1 MKFLRFLGIILALT
15 IEVRVKAA
23 ISQDPDNCIINKNTK
38 CAVFANK
45 PTVIKSKT
53 LNLQLRSGTI
63 LFRNQKNEWNFVDG
77 TIQIQTA
84 NKTEI
89 KTRVGTLSLNPGQH
103 WVQWRD
109 EKIWIYAMEG
119 IASLRLLSSES
130 DTQIIPEGFV
140 NWFGYIGSEDKNL
153 KGVPKMISL
162 NTLDKSIGGLSS
174 SVSNKIL
181 KKESRSLSMSSDF
194 YRDIVQL
201 MENQKRANELAL
213 EKREAQKMKRQN
225 DIRELFRSKYLSPVD
240 FEEID

>member
-1 MKFLRFLGIILALT
+1 MKLLRFLGVMLALT

-23 ISQDPDNCIINKNTK
+23 ITQEPDNCIINKKTK
-38 CAVFANK
+38 CAIFANK

-53 LNLQLRSGTI
+53 LKLQLRSGTI
-63 LFRNQKNEWNFVDG
+63 LYRNQNNEWNFVEG
-77 TIQIQTA
+77 TIQIQTS

-109 EKIWIYAMEG
+109 EKIWIYALEG
-119 IASLRLLSSES
+119 IASIRLLSSES

-162 NTLDKSIGGLSS
+162 DALDKSIGGLSS
-174 SVSNKIL
+174 SESHKII
-181 KKESRSLSMSSDF
+181 KMESRSLSMSSDF

-201 MENQKRANELAL
+201 MENQKRAHEVAM

-225 DIRELFRSKYLSPVD
+225 NIRELFRAKYLSPVD